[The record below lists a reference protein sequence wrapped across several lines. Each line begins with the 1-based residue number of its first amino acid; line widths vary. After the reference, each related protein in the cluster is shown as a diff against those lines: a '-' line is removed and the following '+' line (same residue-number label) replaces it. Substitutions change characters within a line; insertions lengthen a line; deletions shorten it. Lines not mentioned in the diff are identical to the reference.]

1 MDKQRIR
8 TFLIGGAAGVIA
20 GILLAPRSGRELR
33 GSISNRTGEA
43 RERGRE
49 RYFDVGERMRERI
62 SRARDNDFRRAPA
75 NDVDPEDTASAA
87 VERPVFHEAWPPLRD
102 VSRDVPAEPEAEPAP
117 ELIVDAAEE
126 DSILEDKPVFD
137 ETSLSRSEELRRKVR
152 ETRARLDERR
162 GKPSG
167 GEDETL

>member
-62 SRARDNDFRRAPA
+62 SRARDQDFRRAPA
-75 NDVDPEDTASAA
+75 DDVDPEDTASAT
-87 VERPVFHEAWPPLRD
+87 VGERPASRGAWPPLRD
-102 VSRDVPAEPEAEPAP
+102 VSRDVPAEPAP
-117 ELIVDAAEE
+117 ELIVDPTDKDPIFEE
-126 DSILEDKPVFD
+126 SPVLD
-137 ETSLSRSEELRRKVR
+137 EVSSSRSEELRRKVR
-152 ETRARLDERR
+152 ETRARLEEQR